1 MLAGEGSACELVVMY
16 IVPGSRGQGMGKAL
30 LHRCMAIMAAEGVTQ
45 VSCRIMNRSLP
56 MRGLTRAFG
65 AQSLG
70 VSMIYPSLSL

>member
-1 MLAGEGSACELVVMY
+1 
-16 IVPGSRGQGMGKAL
+16 
-30 LHRCMAIMAAEGVTQ
+30 MAAEGVTQ